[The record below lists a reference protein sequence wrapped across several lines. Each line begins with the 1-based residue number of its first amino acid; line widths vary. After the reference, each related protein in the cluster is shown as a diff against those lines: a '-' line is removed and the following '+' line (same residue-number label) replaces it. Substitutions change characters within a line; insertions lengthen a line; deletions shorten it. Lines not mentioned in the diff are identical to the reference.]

1 MKRAQ
6 EFFSGTGNFAKTFSG
21 FREDLV
27 LINDG
32 TTDLNFTAGNTVF
45 TLKSG
50 EVFDEAIDPFKSIDI
65 TATGAFRGYVREDY

>member
-6 EFFSGTGNFAKTFSG
+6 EFFSGTGNFSKQFSG

-32 TTDLNFTAGNTVF
+32 NADLSFIAGLTTF

-50 EVFDEAIDPFKSIDI
+50 EVFDEAIDPFNSISI